1 MHFSSLES
9 TIDRAGDRS
18 ETSFMK
24 SFGRMLFPV
33 LIVFF
38 LNALLLLPGELH
50 QPGTG
55 AEQQLAITNQL
66 PILLADPANN
76 DGFVLPYKIGNA
88 LTSRH
93 LNTTRLLQRISFSIA
108 HPLPY
113 DVQQAAVS
121 CRQFPR
127 NIHQVHCTIDSTVL
141 LI

>member
-1 MHFSSLES
+1 MRN
-9 TIDRAGDRS
+9 I
-18 ETSFMK
+18 
-24 SFGRMLFPV
+24 GRMLFPV

-38 LNALLLLPGELH
+38 LNAVLLFTGELH

-55 AEQQLAITNQL
+55 AEKQPAITSQL
-66 PILLADPANN
+66 PSMLADPAIN
-76 DGFVLPYKIGNA
+76 DGFVLPYRRGNA

-108 HPLPY
+108 HPIPY
-113 DVQQAAVS
+113 DVQAAVS